1 MTVGFPRLLGRT
13 QFMGWFRRG
22 WEKHD
27 LGLTFRN
34 EGMGVMVEGPSAV
47 CPAAVSMDQCWAVP
61 AELQNRHWSVSA
73 AASWLV
79 EEES

>member
-13 QFMGWFRRG
+13 QHMGWFRRG

-34 EGMGVMVEGPSAV
+34 EGMGAMVEGPSAV
-47 CPAAVSMDQCWAVP
+47 CPAAVSVDQCWAVP
-61 AELQNRHWSVSA
+61 AELQNRHWSVCCGLLA
-73 AASWLV
+73 C
-79 EEES
+79 

>member
-13 QFMGWFRRG
+13 QHMGCLRRG

-34 EGMGVMVEGPSAV
+34 EGMGAMVEGPSAV
-47 CPAAVSMDQCWAVP
+47 CPAAVSADQCWAVP
-61 AELQNRHWSVSA
+61 AELQDRRGVSA